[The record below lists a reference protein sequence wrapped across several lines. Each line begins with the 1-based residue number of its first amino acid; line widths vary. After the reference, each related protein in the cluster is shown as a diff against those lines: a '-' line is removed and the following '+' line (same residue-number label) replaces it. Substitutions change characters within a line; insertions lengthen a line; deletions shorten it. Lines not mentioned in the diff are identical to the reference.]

1 MAEGKNVFVITKRER
16 RIRLV
21 YSIFLSL
28 YCSIVV
34 FLIFIT
40 FLGSFKTKSDLVRNT
55 LGFPREFT
63 LDSYKTLIFED
74 NFLRIFL
81 NSTILTVLS
90 IAGIVFIS
98 SLTAYGLSRFK
109 FKYAD
114 TLQTYFLLGLMFPI
128 QLGILPIFIMMR
140 KLNMINNLFGMVL
153 LYSANMSFPVFIF
166 SVFFRT
172 LPYALY
178 EAAKVDGAGEFT
190 IYFRIML
197 PLSKPVIATIA
208 LLSTITVWN
217 DFYLPLVFLTK
228 DNLRTVTLGVY
239 RYMSNFL
246 ANWHLIFSAASLS
259 LIPIIILFG
268 FFSRNII
275 SGITSGSLKQ

>member
-1 MAEGKNVFVITKRER
+1 MSEGKNVFVITKRER

-34 FLIFIT
+34 FLILIT

-128 QLGILPIFIMMR
+128 QLGILPIFVMMR
-140 KLNMINNLFGMVL
+140 KLNLINNLFGMVL

-246 ANWHLIFSAASLS
+246 ANWHLIFAAASLS